1 MLEKNLIMEA
11 NRCLRASTQAA
22 SRPSRDAPCLQY
34 KRQWMIGIGVV
45 LCIAALVPD
54 TVLAQ
59 VPRSASVAT
68 HAVGSLYNTIGTGI
82 ATVVTR
88 HTPITVRVQ
97 PFAGP
102 PAWLPSMDKGETD
115 MGVLTSADAVTSYK
129 GIKPYSR
136 PFKNT
141 RILLVGG
148 AIQLAFY
155 VRKDSPIQTTADL
168 KGKRIPTEF
177 PGIPI
182 VKLSSTAGLASAGL
196 SYKDIVSVPVSDL
209 QAGNQAFME
218 GRTDAGWHALRS
230 PAVEEANARVGGVRW
245 IPVNDTPEGAEKM
258 AAVYPGSY
266 PAMLKAGT
274 APGLLNDT
282 AMLTNDI
289 YLVGTKELSNDG
301 AYAIVKALWD
311 NTQEL
316 AAAYRA
322 LASWRQDR
330 MVSTKAFLPYHPGAI
345 KFYKEVGLWN
355 KQMDD
360 LQAKLLVQ

>member
-1 MLEKNLIMEA
+1 MYRED
-11 NRCLRASTQAA
+11 NRCLRAAARTASSRGRTALSTQEM
-22 SRPSRDAPCLQY
+22 S
-34 KRQWMIGIGVV
+34 KWMKGIGI
-45 LCIAALVPD
+45 ALFITALAPSSAP
-54 TVLAQ
+54 AQ

-68 HAVGSLYNTIGTGI
+68 HAMGSLYNAIGTGI
-82 ATVVTR
+82 ATVVSR
-88 HTPITVRVQ
+88 HSPITVRVQ

-102 PAWLPSMDKGETD
+102 PAWLPSMDKGDTD

-129 GIKPYSR
+129 GIIHYKR

-148 AIQLAFY
+148 ALQLSFY
-155 VRKDSPIQTTADL
+155 VRNDSPVKTIADL
-168 KGKRIPTEF
+168 KGKRVPTDF

-182 VKLSSTAGLASAGL
+182 VALSGMAGLASAGL
-196 SYKDIVSVPVSDL
+196 TYKDVIKVPVSDL

-245 IPVNDTPEGAEKM
+245 IPVIDTPEGSEKM

-266 PAMLKAGT
+266 PATYKAGSAT
-274 APGLLNDT
+274 GLVNDT

-289 YLVGTKELSNDG
+289 YLVATKDLSEDA
-301 AYAIVKALWD
+301 AYTIIKALWD
-311 NTQEL
+311 NIKEL
-316 AAAYRA
+316 WAAYPA
-322 LASWRQDR
+322 LSSWRQDR
-330 MVSTKAFLPYHPGAI
+330 MVSKTAFIPYHPGAI
-345 KFYKEVGLWN
+345 KFYKEKGVWN

-360 LQAKLLVQ
+360 LQARLLAQ

>member
-1 MLEKNLIMEA
+1 MPKETK
-11 NRCLRASTQAA
+11 RCLSVAAA
-22 SRPSRDAPCLQY
+22 SCSGKTAGR
-34 KRQWMIGIGVV
+34 KREMRKWMQGIG
-45 LCIAALVPD
+45 AALFISALAPSSAP
-54 TVLAQ
+54 AQ

-68 HAVGSLYNTIGTGI
+68 HAVGSLYNAIGTGI
-82 ATVVTR
+82 ATVVSR

-102 PAWLPSMDKGETD
+102 PAWLPSMDQGETD

-129 GIKPYSR
+129 GIIHYKR

-168 KGKRIPTEF
+168 KGKRVPTDF

-182 VKLSSTAGLASAGL
+182 VMLSSTAALASAGL
-196 SYKDIVSVPVSDL
+196 TYKDIVKVTVSDL

-218 GRTDAGWHALRS
+218 GRTDAGWHSLRS
-230 PAVEEANARVGGVRW
+230 PAVEEANARVGGVKW
-245 IPVNDTPEGAEKM
+245 ISVNDSPEGAEKM

-266 PAMLKAGT
+266 PATFKAGSAT
-274 APGLLNDT
+274 GLVNDA

-289 YLVGTKELSNDG
+289 YLVGTKELSEDA
-301 AYAIVKALWD
+301 AYTIVKALWD
-311 NTQEL
+311 NMKEL
-316 AAAYRA
+316 WAAYPA
-322 LASWRQDR
+322 LSSWQQGR
-330 MVSTKAFLPYHPGAI
+330 MVSKNAFIPYHPGVI
-345 KFYKEVGLWN
+345 KFYKEKGVWN
-355 KQMDD
+355 QQMEE
-360 LQAKLLVQ
+360 LQARLLKQ

>member
-1 MLEKNLIMEA
+1 MHRET
-11 NRCLRASTQAA
+11 NRGLRAAA
-22 SRPSRDAPCLQY
+22 ETASCPGKTARSQQEIR
-34 KRQWMIGIGVV
+34 KWMKGIGV
-45 LCIAALVPD
+45 ALFVSALAPSSAP
-54 TVLAQ
+54 AQ

-68 HAVGSLYNTIGTGI
+68 HAVGSLYNAIGTGI
-82 ATVVTR
+82 ATVVSR

-102 PAWLPSMDKGETD
+102 PAWLPSMDQGETD

-129 GIKPYSR
+129 GIIHYKR

-148 AIQLAFY
+148 AIQLAYY
-155 VRKDSPIQTTADL
+155 VRKDSPVQTIADL
-168 KGKRIPTEF
+168 KGKRIPTDF

-182 VKLSSTAGLASAGL
+182 VMLSSTAALASAGL
-196 SYKDIVSVPVSDL
+196 SYKDIVKVPVSDL

-218 GRTDAGWHALRS
+218 GRTDAGWHSLRS

-245 IPVNDTPEGAEKM
+245 ISVNDTPEGAEKM

-266 PAMLKAGT
+266 PATFKAGSAT
-274 APGLLNDT
+274 GLVNDT

-289 YLVGTKELSNDG
+289 YLVATKDLSEDA
-301 AYAIVKALWD
+301 AYTIVKTLWD
-311 NTQEL
+311 NTKEL
-316 AAAYRA
+316 WAAYPA
-322 LASWRQDR
+322 LSSWRQDR
-330 MVSTKAFLPYHPGAI
+330 MVSKTAFIPYHPGAI
-345 KFYKEVGLWN
+345 KLYKEQGVWN

-360 LQAKLLVQ
+360 LQARLLAQ